1 MNTVTVITFAVL
13 LSIIDIVHIGC
24 RPTYIQNNS
33 TNKIQACGTDLA
45 DILQAT
51 CLFGYNSYYQ
61 GDEYEKSSNE
71 SRKKRGITR
80 ECCFQPCTHEELSE
94 YCYDGSSVNV
104 TDPRQKWPELFAE
117 DPDSITITSKI
128 NNIDEPLPN
137 ENTDLELSNNEVFIR
152 SHKTN
157 SKPKSSIFIP
167 FNSRILSTPSSTM
180 TDNITIKKTR
190 PYYTKPPVIVVI
202 ERKFDWKG

>member
-61 GDEYEKSSNE
+61 GDEYGKYILFINTGERTVIN
-71 SRKKRGITR
+71 ILIL
-80 ECCFQPCTHEELSE
+80 CTI
-94 YCYDGSSVNV
+94 Y
-104 TDPRQKWPELFAE
+104 A
-117 DPDSITITSKI
+117 
-128 NNIDEPLPN
+128 
-137 ENTDLELSNNEVFIR
+137 
-152 SHKTN
+152 
-157 SKPKSSIFIP
+157 
-167 FNSRILSTPSSTM
+167 
-180 TDNITIKKTR
+180 
-190 PYYTKPPVIVVI
+190 YT
-202 ERKFDWKG
+202 